1 MLCEAAAR
9 WWPPPNAY
17 SCSPPPRFNVR
28 ALPEPGYSNIF
39 SRVLCVRLVN
49 VTPVSRI
56 GFTVHRVWCPS
67 VYSEKCQVPTDD
79 FLASGRWIECR
90 ACSAGAFDDVHG
102 VVVRCGF

>member
-1 MLCEAAAR
+1 MPPGPLPLSLYLCG
-9 WWPPPNAY
+9 
-17 SCSPPPRFNVR
+17 PPPRFNVQ
-28 ALPEPGYSNIF
+28 ALPEPGHRRIF
-39 SRVLCVRLVN
+39 CRVFSVRLVN
-49 VTPVSRI
+49 VTAVCRV

-79 FLASGRWIECR
+79 FLASGRWVEGR